1 MAVQME
7 PELDAPIPG
16 MSLTS
21 ELGARPWQSPP
32 EGNDLNDA
40 VDFYIPRLGDPEYV
54 GQVLDIIDS
63 GVPLTSIA
71 ESMILV
77 GNMEG
82 KHSIDVG
89 VLVQPVIVEFLKGI
103 ADITE
108 TKYTISADKNFRD
121 KDVTEGMLNKVTK
134 ELQTL
139 PQEQQSDIDNL
150 VAKSSDIDTDIEEK
164 NIMEEPKGLMARRAM

>member
-164 NIMEEPKGLMARRAM
+164 DIMEEPKGLMARRAM

>member
-1 MAVQME
+1 MV
-7 PELDAPIPG
+7 
-16 MSLTS
+16 
-21 ELGARPWQSPP
+21 
-32 EGNDLNDA
+32 
-40 VDFYIPRLGDPEYV
+40 
-54 GQVLDIIDS
+54 
-63 GVPLTSIA
+63 
-71 ESMILV
+71 LV

-108 TKYTISADKNFRD
+108 TKYTMSADKNFRD

-164 NIMEEPKGLMARRAM
+164 DIMEEPKGLMARRAM

>member
-1 MAVQME
+1 ME

-108 TKYTISADKNFRD
+108 TKYTMSADKNFRD

-134 ELQTL
+134 ALQTL

-164 NIMEEPKGLMARRAM
+164 DMMEEPKGLMARRAM

>member
-1 MAVQME
+1 ME

-71 ESMILV
+71 ESMVLV

-139 PQEQQSDIDNL
+139 PQEQQSDIDTL

-164 NIMEEPKGLMARRAM
+164 DMMEEPKGLMARRAM

>member
-139 PQEQQSDIDNL
+139 PQEQQIDIDNL

-164 NIMEEPKGLMARRAM
+164 DMMEEPKGLMARRAM

>member
-1 MAVQME
+1 ME

-164 NIMEEPKGLMARRAM
+164 DIMEEPKGLMARRAM

>member
-108 TKYTISADKNFRD
+108 TKYTMSADKNFRD

-134 ELQTL
+134 ALQTL

-150 VAKSSDIDTDIEEK
+150 VAKSSDIDTAIEEK
-164 NIMEEPKGLMARRAM
+164 DMMEEPKGLMARRAM

>member
-164 NIMEEPKGLMARRAM
+164 DIMEEPKGLMARRAI

>member
-108 TKYTISADKNFRD
+108 TKYTMSADKNFRD

-134 ELQTL
+134 ALQTL

-164 NIMEEPKGLMARRAM
+164 DIMEEPKGLMARRAM

>member
-1 MAVQME
+1 ME

-108 TKYTISADKNFRD
+108 TKYTMSADKNFRD

-164 NIMEEPKGLMARRAM
+164 DIMEEPKGLMARRAM